1 VIELMD
7 KRTVVARLEHERERL
22 VKMKRDLEG
31 QAENPAGGSGEL
43 ADYDQHPADIG
54 TEAFEQEKNLSILE
68 SIDEQLKEVDA
79 AFERL
84 ENGTY
89 GNCEACGRPIEPAR
103 LEQRP
108 FARFCLEDQQRIERG
123 AGLPGTAT

>member
-1 VIELMD
+1 MD
-7 KRTVVARLEHERERL
+7 KRTVVARLEQERERL
-22 VKMKRDLEG
+22 SRMKRDLEG
-31 QAENPAGGSGEL
+31 QAENPAGATGEL
-43 ADYDQHPADIG
+43 ADYDQHPADVG

-68 SIDEQLKEVDA
+68 SIDEQLTEVDA
-79 AFERL
+79 AYERL

-89 GNCEACGRPIEPAR
+89 GICEACGRPIEPAR
-103 LEQRP
+103 VEQRP